1 MALLIL
7 AGLFSCKT
15 PAERIALQFTKHPID
30 AKRKCIEMYP
40 PKETIT
46 TKIEFLP
53 GIPILTPGPVI
64 NCDSLKPNASGL
76 KVFEC
81 PPSRTIHDT
90 IKIDSTKVLYDTKQM
105 DVLKADLDNYRANF
119 EIYKRLDDQNQKII
133 KHLKNQVVK
142 WQFFFGVLT
151 FVTCMLIFTI
161 LKR

>member
-7 AGLFSCKT
+7 AGLFGCKT

-133 KHLKNQVVK
+133 KQLKKEIFK
-142 WQFFFGVLT
+142 WKVISVFLTIGFALIIFVL
-151 FVTCMLIFTI
+151 